1 MPRARGR
8 LGFPS
13 RHVPVTLALVPADP
27 PPLPVSRRPRRAASA
42 GALVAAVLL
51 GAAPAWSLDEVPD
64 DASDDA
70 SDAVTV
76 GLEVDLGSRY
86 LWRGF
91 AWGDGAVVQPSAWLA
106 RGPLSV
112 SLWSSA
118 ERDPGGS
125 SVAGW
130 RATELDLTVGYETA
144 WRRVTITPSLAV
156 YDYDDEEDS
165 PTTAELLVDV
175 SVPAGPFELISSHA
189 FDVHEYR
196 GAYYGDLGLAFV
208 HPLGEG
214 TEARVS
220 GTTGW
225 ASQEFTEVYGGVAV
239 GGLFLLGVT
248 AAVEHCLER
257 GPCVRLHGEATR
269 ITRGDL
275 AEAAGGR
282 SRWNV
287 GVAVGHEF

>member
-1 MPRARGR
+1 MSSEPDGR
-8 LGFPS
+8 LVPRRFP
-13 RHVPVTLALVPADP
+13 RHGPPPSPGGRRRATLAATLLA
-27 PPLPVSRRPRRAASA
+27 VS
-42 GALVAAVLL
+42 LL
-51 GAAPAWSLDEVPD
+51 GAVPAWPLDDPAEGEADGP
-64 DASDDA
+64 SI
-70 SDAVTV
+70 
-76 GLEVDLGSRY
+76 GLELDVASRY

-91 AWGDGAVVQPSAWLA
+91 AWGDGAVVQPSTWLTHGA
-106 RGPLSV
+106 LWV
-112 SLWSSA
+112 ELWSNA
-118 ERDPGGS
+118 ERDPDGS
-125 SVAGW
+125 TFAEW
-130 RATELDLTVGYETA
+130 RATELDLTIGYETA
-144 WRRVTITPSLAV
+144 WRGVTITPALAV
-156 YDYDDEEDS
+156 YDYDDDEDS
-165 PTTAELLVDV
+165 PTTAEVVVEL
-175 SVPAGPFELISSHA
+175 SVPAGPFEVVSSHA
-189 FDVHEYR
+189 FDVDEYH
-196 GAYYGDLGLAFV
+196 GAYYGDLGLALV
-208 HPLGEG
+208 RQLGEG

-282 SRWNV
+282 SQWNV